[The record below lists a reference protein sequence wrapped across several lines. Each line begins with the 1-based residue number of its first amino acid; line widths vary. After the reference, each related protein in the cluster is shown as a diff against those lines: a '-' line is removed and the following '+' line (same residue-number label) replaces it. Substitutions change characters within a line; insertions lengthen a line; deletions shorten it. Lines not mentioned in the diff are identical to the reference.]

1 MLTANVTLSDNKGG
15 TNTQLIHFI
24 NDLER
29 DKNHVFFIINTLTL
43 SGQQG
48 GLVNLRLRM
57 TTYLRSSSDLPP
69 EDKSEENS
77 AQASLQPLAPISQ
90 EVR

>member
-1 MLTANVTLSDNKGG
+1 
-15 TNTQLIHFI
+15 
-24 NDLER
+24 
-29 DKNHVFFIINTLTL
+29 
-43 SGQQG
+43 
-48 GLVNLRLRM
+48 LRM